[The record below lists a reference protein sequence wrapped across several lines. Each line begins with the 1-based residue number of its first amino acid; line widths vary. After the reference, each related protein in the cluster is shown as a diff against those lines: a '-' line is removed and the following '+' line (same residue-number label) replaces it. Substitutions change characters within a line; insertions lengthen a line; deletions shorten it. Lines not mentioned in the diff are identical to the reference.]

1 MTKKELRKNMTA
13 FRDHLSNDE
22 IKKLSAAIFEN
33 LKKTDA
39 FQKCSTVLCYLNI
52 KSEVDTHS
60 ILEYFQKNKK
70 LTAAPRISGNKMD
83 FFYFNNYSQLSD
95 DNRFHIPE
103 PITDEKCIPDA
114 DCIIIMPGLLFDL
127 NGARIGYGGGF
138 YDRYLE
144 KYPEPLKIAIA
155 YDFQVMDAIEDTLI
169 EPTDIKPDFLV
180 TDKRMITIS
189 NK

>member
-1 MTKKELRKNMTA
+1 
-13 FRDHLSNDE
+13 
-22 IKKLSAAIFEN
+22 
-33 LKKTDA
+33 
-39 FQKCSTVLCYLNI
+39 
-52 KSEVDTHS
+52 
-60 ILEYFQKNKK
+60 
-70 LTAAPRISGNKMD
+70 
-83 FFYFNNYSQLSD
+83 
-95 DNRFHIPE
+95 
-103 PITDEKCIPDA
+103 
-114 DCIIIMPGLLFDL
+114 MPGLLFDL